1 MKPARLLIAVAV
13 LAALSGAVWYS
24 NKQEK
29 AKEGK
34 PAADAPPKVFTL
46 KEDEVKQIDIKRK
59 EGEKLTSVIFNDK
72 GKWMLTAPVSL
83 PAEST
88 QVASITSTAANL
100 TADRVVDTNVADLA
114 SYGLAQ
120 PAMELDITTKDG
132 KTQKLLF
139 GENTPVGSNM
149 YVKLDGDPR
158 LFAIAAYNKAT
169 FDKPANDMRDKHL
182 LEFTGGKIAK
192 LEVTAKKQTIE
203 FNKISDTDWQISKPR
218 PMRADSF
225 VVDDVVT
232 KLKNSIMDTSVKEE
246 DLKKAAAAFPS
257 APLFAAVKIT
267 DSAATQSIE
276 IHKLKDDYY
285 VKSSALKDIAKVSKE
300 IAEGFDKA
308 LDDFRNK
315 KVFEFGFN
323 DPTKIEITDTG
334 KTFTYEKNGE
344 KWVSG
349 GKTMDSTGV
358 QSLIDKL
365 RDLAA
370 VKFPETGFASPTVT
384 LTVVSSAGKKTEK
397 VEISIAG
404 GGIIARRA
412 DEPNLYELDANIVKD
427 LRQAASDIREAQ
439 AEKKKK

>member
-1 MKPARLLIAVAV
+1 MKPVRLLIAVVV

-34 PAADAPPKVFTL
+34 PAADAPPKVFNL
-46 KEDEVKQIDIKRK
+46 KEDQVKQIDIKRK
-59 EGEKLTSVIFNDK
+59 EGEKTTSVVFNDK
-72 GKWMLTAPVSL
+72 GKWVLTAPVSL

-100 TADRVVDTNVADLA
+100 TADRVVDTNVTDLA
-114 SYGLAQ
+114 AYGLAT
-120 PAMELDITTKDG
+120 PAMELAITTKDG
-132 KTQKLLF
+132 KTQTLEF

-149 YVKLDGDPR
+149 YAKLEGDPR

-169 FDKPANDMRDKHL
+169 FDKTANEMRDKHL
-182 LEFTGGKIAK
+182 LDFTGGKIAK
-192 LEVTAKKQTIE
+192 LELTAKKQAME
-203 FNKISDTDWQISKPR
+203 FTKISDTDWQITKPR
-218 PMRADSF
+218 PMRADSYA
-225 VVDDVVT
+225 VDDVVT
-232 KLKNSIMDTSVKEE
+232 KLKNSIMDTSATEA

-257 APLFAAVKIT
+257 APVFAAVKIT

-276 IHKLKDDYY
+276 IRKVKDDYY
-285 VKSSALKDIAKVSKE
+285 VKSSALKEIAKVSKE
-300 IAEGFDKA
+300 IAEGFDKS

-315 KVFEFGFN
+315 KVFEFGFS
-323 DPTKIEITDTG
+323 DPTKVEITDNG
-334 KTFTYEKNGE
+334 KSSTYEKSGE
-344 KWVSG
+344 KWLSG

-358 QSLIDKL
+358 QSFIDKL
-365 RDLAA
+365 RDLSA

-384 LTVVSSAGKKTEK
+384 LTVVSNGGKKTEK

-404 GGIIARRA
+404 GGVIARRA
-412 DEPNLYELDANIVKD
+412 DDPNLYELDANIVKD

-439 AEKKKK
+439 AEKKK